1 MKKKVKKEEIK
12 KWLDTQIGVMNVQAQ
27 RLTLTEIPDIFDEDK
42 LVPDLVL
49 HNLSSCNYIHLGSQ
63 ALRFVAKVMEL
74 PITVKDKFKDEP
86 EVRYELEFWYNGVKF
101 IALESEDAYK
111 ENKSNKPE

>member
-27 RLTLTEIPDIFDEDK
+27 RLTLTEAPDIFDEDK

-49 HNLSSCNYIHLGSQ
+49 HNLSSCDYIHLGSK

-74 PITVKDKFKDEP
+74 PITVKDKFSDEP

-111 ENKSNKPE
+111 ENKSKRP

>member
-1 MKKKVKKEEIK
+1 MKATKEEIK

-27 RLTLTEIPDIFDEDK
+27 RLTLTEVPDVLDEDK

-49 HNLSSCNYIHLGSQ
+49 HNLSSCYYIHLGSQ

-74 PITVKDKFKDEP
+74 PVTVTDKFKDEP
-86 EVRYELEFWYNGVKF
+86 DVRYELEFTYNGVRF
-101 IALESEDAYK
+101 IALESETNYDKNK
-111 ENKSNKPE
+111 ELA